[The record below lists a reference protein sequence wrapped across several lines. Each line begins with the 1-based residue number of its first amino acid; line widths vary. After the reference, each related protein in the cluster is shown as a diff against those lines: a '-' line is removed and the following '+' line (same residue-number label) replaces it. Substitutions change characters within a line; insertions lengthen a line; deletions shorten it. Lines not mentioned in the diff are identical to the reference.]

1 MSEDGDAAFRGD
13 LPQFSG
19 STAKCINH
27 LVQASLSLSVLS
39 LQRSENDTEMKF
51 NPLNHLKDLNV
62 TDIKMRVEGEQG
74 GMITV
79 QFRLS
84 CTLDRLFCR
93 YLNQLSPAQVHALI
107 IEKSSVVMSPAV
119 VASELTNSEA
129 ERFILKP
136 GSTNRN

>member
-1 MSEDGDAAFRGD
+1 
-13 LPQFSG
+13 
-19 STAKCINH
+19 
-27 LVQASLSLSVLS
+27 
-39 LQRSENDTEMKF
+39 MKF
-51 NPLNHLKDLNV
+51 NPLNHLEDLNV

-84 CTLDRLFCR
+84 CALDRLFCR

-119 VASELTNSEA
+119 VASESTNSEA

-136 GSTNRN
+136 GSTNRNSPAELVKSRTNQSRGRY